1 MIRPKFLEDGNTIAI
16 VSPSGPI
23 KSDSLDFA
31 IETINSWGLK
41 TSIGKH
47 AFDKYGVFAGT
58 DADRAADFQ
67 KALNDKKVKAILCA
81 RGGYGAIRIVDLL
94 DFSKF
99 LKHPKWIVGFSDIT
113 VLHAKIQS
121 IGVES
126 IHGTMAKSFPS
137 VTEKSLK
144 SLHDTLFGKY
154 SQTLKSTKSKF
165 NRAGKCKGELI
176 GGNLS
181 MLYSMRG
188 VPFEYDYTGKI
199 LFIEDLNEYL
209 YHIDRMIQNLKH
221 SGILSRINGLVVGT
235 MSGMKN
241 GVDEYA
247 GSIEEIILDA
257 VSEYNYPVMF
267 DFPSGHEADNQAMI
281 FGTQHKMNVGGTRL
295 TV

>member
-1 MIRPKFLEDGNTIAI
+1 MIRPKFLEEGDTIAI

-41 TSIGKH
+41 ASIGKH

>member
-1 MIRPKFLEDGNTIAI
+1 MEEGDTIAI

-41 TSIGKH
+41 ASIGKH

-113 VLHAKIQS
+113 VLHAKLQS
-121 IGVES
+121 LGIES
-126 IHGTMAKSFPS
+126 IHGTMAKSFS
-137 VTEKSLK
+137 AVTEKSLK

-267 DFPSGHEADNQAMI
+267 DFPSGHEAENHAMI
-281 FGTQHKMNVGGTRL
+281 FGAQHKMNVEGTRL

>member
-1 MIRPKFLEDGNTIAI
+1 MEDGDTIAI

-41 TSIGKH
+41 ASIGKH

-99 LKHPKWIVGFSDIT
+99 MKNPKWIVGFSDIT

-154 SQTLKSTKSKF
+154 SQTVKSTKSKF

-267 DFPSGHEADNQAMI
+267 DFPSGHEAENHAMI
-281 FGTQHKMNVGGTRL
+281 FGEQHKMNVEGTRL

>member
-1 MIRPKFLEDGNTIAI
+1 MEEGDTIAI

-41 TSIGKH
+41 ASIGKH
-47 AFDKYGVFAGT
+47 AFDKYGVFAGN

-144 SLHDTLFGKY
+144 SLHDALFGKY

-221 SGILSRINGLVVGT
+221 SCILSQINGLIVGT

-267 DFPSGHEADNQAMI
+267 DFPSGHEADNHAMI
-281 FGTQHKMNVGGTRL
+281 FGAQHKMNVEGTRL

>member
-1 MIRPKFLEDGNTIAI
+1 MEEGDTIAI

-41 TSIGKH
+41 ASIGKH

-113 VLHAKIQS
+113 VLHAKLQS
-121 IGVES
+121 LGVES
-126 IHGTMAKSFPS
+126 IHGTMAKSFS
-137 VTEKSLK
+137 AVTEKSLK
-144 SLHDTLFGKY
+144 TLHDTLFGKY

-267 DFPSGHEADNQAMI
+267 DFPSGHEAENHAMI
-281 FGTQHKMNVGGTRL
+281 FGARHKMNVEGTRL

>member
-1 MIRPKFLEDGNTIAI
+1 MIRPKFLEDGDTIAI

-41 TSIGKH
+41 ASIGKH

-126 IHGTMAKSFPS
+126 IHGTMAKSFSS

-221 SGILSRINGLVVGT
+221 SGILSRINGLIVGT

-257 VSEYNYPVMF
+257 VSEYDYPVMF
-267 DFPSGHEADNQAMI
+267 DFPSGHEAENHAMI
-281 FGTQHKMNVGGTRL
+281 FGAQHKMNVEGTRL

>member
-1 MIRPKFLEDGNTIAI
+1 
-16 VSPSGPI
+16 
-23 KSDSLDFA
+23 
-31 IETINSWGLK
+31 
-41 TSIGKH
+41 
-47 AFDKYGVFAGT
+47 
-58 DADRAADFQ
+58 
-67 KALNDKKVKAILCA
+67 
-81 RGGYGAIRIVDLL
+81 
-94 DFSKF
+94 
-99 LKHPKWIVGFSDIT
+99 
-113 VLHAKIQS
+113 
-121 IGVES
+121 
-126 IHGTMAKSFPS
+126 
-137 VTEKSLK
+137 
-144 SLHDTLFGKY
+144 
-154 SQTLKSTKSKF
+154 
-165 NRAGKCKGELI
+165 
-176 GGNLS
+176 

-267 DFPSGHEADNQAMI
+267 DFPSGHEAENHAMI
-281 FGTQHKMNVGGTRL
+281 FGARHKMNVEGTRL

>member
-1 MIRPKFLEDGNTIAI
+1 MEEGDTIAI

-41 TSIGKH
+41 ASIGKH

>member
-1 MIRPKFLEDGNTIAI
+1 MIRPKFLEEGDTIAI

-41 TSIGKH
+41 ASIGKH

-113 VLHAKIQS
+113 VLHAKLQS
-121 IGVES
+121 LGIES
-126 IHGTMAKSFPS
+126 IHGTMAKSFS
-137 VTEKSLK
+137 AVTEKSLK

-267 DFPSGHEADNQAMI
+267 DFPSGHEAENHAMI
-281 FGTQHKMNVGGTRL
+281 FGAQHKMNVEGTRL

>member
-1 MIRPKFLEDGNTIAI
+1 MEEGDTIAI

-41 TSIGKH
+41 ASIGKH

-99 LKHPKWIVGFSDIT
+99 MKNPKWIVGFSDIT
-113 VLHAKIQS
+113 VFHAKLQS
-121 IGVES
+121 LGVES
-126 IHGTMAKSFPS
+126 IHGTMAKSFPA

-144 SLHDTLFGKY
+144 TLHDTLFGKY
-154 SQTLKSTKSKF
+154 SQTIKSTKSKF

-188 VPFEYDYTGKI
+188 VPFEYNYNGKI

-257 VSEYNYPVMF
+257 VSEYNYPVIF
-267 DFPSGHEADNQAMI
+267 DFPSGHEAENHAMI
-281 FGTQHKMNVGGTRL
+281 FGAQHKMNVGGTRL

>member
-1 MIRPKFLEDGNTIAI
+1 MIRPKFLEEGDTIAI

-23 KSDSLDFA
+23 KIDSLDYA
-31 IETINSWGLK
+31 IETINSWGLR
-41 TSIGKH
+41 TTVGKH

-58 DADRAADFQ
+58 DTDRAADFQ

-99 LKHPKWIVGFSDIT
+99 MKNPKWIVGFSDIT
-113 VLHAKIQS
+113 VFHAKLQS
-121 IGVES
+121 LGVES
-126 IHGTMAKSFPS
+126 IHGTMAKSFPA

-144 SLHDTLFGKY
+144 TLHDTLFGKY

-188 VPFEYDYTGKI
+188 VPFEYDYNGKI

-267 DFPSGHEADNQAMI
+267 DFPSGHEADNHAMI
-281 FGTQHKMNVGGTRL
+281 FGEQHKMNVEGTRL

>member
-1 MIRPKFLEDGNTIAI
+1 MEEGDTIAI

-41 TSIGKH
+41 ASIGKH

-58 DADRAADFQ
+58 DSDRATDFQ
-67 KALNDKKVKAILCA
+67 KALNDKKTKAILCA

-99 LKHPKWIVGFSDIT
+99 MKNPKWIVGFSDIT
-113 VLHAKIQS
+113 VLHAKLQS
-121 IGVES
+121 LGIES
-126 IHGTMAKSFPS
+126 IHGTMAKSFPA

-144 SLHDTLFGKY
+144 TLHDTLFGKY

-267 DFPSGHEADNQAMI
+267 DFPSGHEAENHAMI
-281 FGTQHKMNVGGTRL
+281 FGAQHKMNVEGTRL